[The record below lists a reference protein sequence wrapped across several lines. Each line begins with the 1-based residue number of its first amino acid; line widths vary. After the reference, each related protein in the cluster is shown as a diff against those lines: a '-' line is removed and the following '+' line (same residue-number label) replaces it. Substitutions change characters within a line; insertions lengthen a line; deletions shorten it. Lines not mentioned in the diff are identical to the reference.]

1 MRFVCADS
9 NMELNVVLR
18 EDVILEK
25 GMTFT
30 DVAGVT
36 SKVVRIE
43 DDICYIR
50 PLMEATKFE
59 GNDKPMKFINYHTEL
74 EMDIYLKPNTLIEIE
89 ENFTDMS
96 GMTYVVKK
104 IIDDKCYISPVL
116 NLNSFRIVKVFDLNS
131 NLPIEINSSGA
142 LVELAHIQPLE
153 TFKDGSFRYKVNH
166 ISIQDGVRCIYA
178 EVLPATPVAKD
189 LDNLQETVTTQ
200 IKKESKGR
208 AESLREEIESTQ
220 KKLERLK
227 FELEQAEVFENFDAN
242 GLWKVKSNTFR
253 DKFFEGNILDIA
265 RHLRENVFHMDD
277 SLIEFE
283 KVDFV
288 KVGKDNTYTDEK
300 SIKIIVGYDK
310 EKNTFVSGNDK
321 MIEVLE
327 EYNTD
332 ESFRFVD
339 YGKPIIKV
347 SWGKENKNNKK
358 QGDKLEY
365 VSKEDVEERI
375 KAGKK
380 ANDSEDVNF

>member
-9 NMELNVVLR
+9 NMELSVVMRENVM
-18 EDVILEK
+18 LEK
-25 GMTFT
+25 GAVFT
-30 DVAGVT
+30 DVAGIT

-59 GNDKPMKFINYHTEL
+59 GNENPMKFINFHTEL
-74 EMDIYLKPNTLIEIE
+74 EMSLHLEPNTLIEIGE
-89 ENFTDMS
+89 KFTDLS
-96 GMTYVVKK
+96 GMTYTVKR
-104 IIDDKCYISPVL
+104 IINDKYYISPIL
-116 NLNSFRIVKVFDLNS
+116 NLNSFRDVKVFDLNS
-131 NLPIEINSSGA
+131 NLPIEINSSEA
-142 LVELAHIQPLE
+142 LKDLINVQPLE
-153 TFKDGSFRYKVNH
+153 TFKDGIFSYKVNH
-166 ISIQDGVRCIYA
+166 ISIQDGARCVYV
-178 EVLPATPVAKD
+178 EVLPAIPVAKEVD
-189 LDNLQETVTTQ
+189 KTIELVTTS
-200 IKKESKGR
+200 IKQESKGR
-208 AESLREEIESTQ
+208 AETLREEIESTQ

-227 FELEQAEVFENFDAN
+227 VELEQAEIFENFDAN

-265 RHLRENVFHMDD
+265 RHLRETVFHMDD

-288 KVGKDNTYTDEK
+288 KVGKDNTYIDEK

-332 ESFRFVD
+332 GAFRFVD

-347 SWGKENKNNKK
+347 SWGKKNVKDEKRKDELSLVAQEKLNPKK
-358 QGDKLEY
+358 DN
-365 VSKEDVEERI
+365 
-375 KAGKK
+375 
-380 ANDSEDVNF
+380 NDSSDVDF